1 MTKKLIIILS
11 ALILS
16 VTNVI
21 AHDAPSGWQYPMEC
35 CHSMDCGPITD
46 SSFTKPKT
54 PTELPQMVVTTKH
67 GTVVVP
73 HNFPYRKSGDSKP
86 HACMRPGPW
95 VDGMQAM
102 RLICLFF
109 PDGM

>member
-1 MTKKLIIILS
+1 
-11 ALILS
+11 
-16 VTNVI
+16 
-21 AHDAPSGWQYPMEC
+21 
-35 CHSMDCGPITD
+35 MDCGPITD

-73 HNFPYRKSGDSKP
+73 HNFPLRKSGDSNP
-86 HACMRPGPW
+86 HACMRPGAS
-95 VDGMQAM
+95 VNGIQGAM